1 MDDEPERE
9 HRNHHS
15 HNRKRHEITAL
26 LEKPV
31 RSTVGAAYEI
41 KYSKEIDA
49 HVKQKENDKKKS

>member
-9 HRNHHS
+9 HRHHHC
-15 HNRKRHEITAL
+15 HNRKRHEITAH
-26 LEKPV
+26 LEK
-31 RSTVGAAYEI
+31 SVGSAIGATYEI